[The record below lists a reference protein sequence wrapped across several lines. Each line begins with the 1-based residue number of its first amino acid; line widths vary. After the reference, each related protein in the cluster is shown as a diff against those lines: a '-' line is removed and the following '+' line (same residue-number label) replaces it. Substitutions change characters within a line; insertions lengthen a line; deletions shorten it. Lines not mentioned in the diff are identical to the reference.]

1 MKKHQMNEKN
11 KNDAA
16 SINWNGLLGTPQE
29 TLGSIAKTLSTR
41 LRLWAVEDVDMLT
54 GEDEMDFDDV
64 GVHKTAIFL
73 IIPAARQ
80 TYKAVANIF
89 YSQLFERLMYIAM
102 VNVSF
107 LSMNYQVSAGEPPE
121 LITLE
126 VLRYNNSVPLR
137 IFLS

>member
-73 IIPAARQ
+73 IIP
-80 TYKAVANIF
+80 V
-89 YSQLFERLMYIAM
+89 

-121 LITLE
+121 PITLE